1 MNKNNYYMQLA
12 IEEALKA
19 KGFQKPNPKVG
30 AIIVKDEKV
39 IGKGFH
45 EIFGQDHAETNAIK
59 DALTTNP
66 SLEGTTLY
74 VTLTPCSKTG
84 KTPPCVDAIIEHK
97 FKEVVIG
104 SQDISDNSAVEKL
117 RTNNIKVTTG
127 VLEKATDELI
137 KDFNFN
143 ITHNKVYVV
152 GKVAMTLDGKVA
164 TKDYDSK

>member
-1 MNKNNYYMQLA
+1 MQLA

-45 EIFGQDHAETNAIK
+45 EIFGKDHAETNAIK
-59 DALTTNP
+59 EALKTSP

-104 SQDISDNSAVEKL
+104 SQDISDNSAIEKL
-117 RTNNIKVTTG
+117 KTNNIKVTTG
-127 VLEKATDELI
+127 VLEKETDELI

-152 GKVAMTLDGKVA
+152 GKVAMTIDGKVA

>member
-45 EIFGQDHAETNAIK
+45 EIFGKDHAETNAIK

-127 VLEKATDELI
+127 VLEKETDELI